1 VFDTARRMVGRRSP
15 QGDAAIIITIIED
28 DLTLKDYFT
37 GRCQAPGRFRRP
49 AIRGLH
55 RSA

>member
-1 VFDTARRMVGRRSP
+1 MVGRRSYS
-15 QGDAAIIITIIED
+15 DAAVIITIIED

-49 AIRGLH
+49 ALIPH
-55 RSA
+55 VVS